1 MKGPV
6 LIFDSGV
13 GGLSVAQSL
22 RQHYPEAALCYA
34 CDNAWLPYGLRE
46 DAALTDRIVAVC
58 RAAVA
63 ACQPSVLVV
72 ACNTAS
78 TLALENLRERL
89 AIPVVGTVPAIK
101 PAAAISRTR
110 HIGLLATKATVGR
123 PYTQRLIDSFANDCV
138 ITRVA
143 ADALVVE
150 AEAYLAGATPNIDRM
165 QAALAPLWHAVAPSS
180 PVYSLSAGCRTL
192 DTPGLDTPELDTPE
206 LDTPDLDT
214 VVLGCT
220 HFPLLKPWLTQLA
233 PVPLHWIDSGD
244 AIARRVAQVVDE
256 LNSEQQ
262 DGRCYTT
269 ASAANLTAGLARY
282 GFNAPQ
288 LLNVGA

>member
-1 MKGPV
+1 MQRALKSPI

-22 RQHYPEAALCYA
+22 RQYYPDAALCYA
-34 CDNAWLPYGLRE
+34 CDNAWLPYGLRD
-46 DAALTDRIVAVC
+46 DALLTDRIVAVC

-63 ACQPSVLVV
+63 VCQPSVLVV

-78 TLALENLRERL
+78 TLALENLRQQL

-101 PAAAISRTR
+101 PAAAISQTR
-110 HIGLLATKATVGR
+110 HIGLLATRATVGR
-123 PYTQRLIDSFANDCV
+123 PYTQRLIDSFASDCA

-150 AEAYLAGATPNIDRM
+150 AEAYLAGNVPDAERI
-165 QAALAPLWHAVAPSS
+165 QAALAPLWQAVIS
-180 PVYSLSAGCRTL
+180 PAVDAK
-192 DTPGLDTPELDTPE
+192 
-206 LDTPDLDT
+206 LDT

-220 HFPLLKPWLTQLA
+220 HFPLLRPWLEQLA
-233 PVPLHWIDSGD
+233 PMPLQWVDSGD

-256 LNSEQQ
+256 LSSHHP
-262 DGRCYTT
+262 DGRCFTT
-269 ASAANLTAGLARY
+269 APAANLTAGFARY
-282 GFNAPQ
+282 GFHAPQ
-288 LLNVGA
+288 RLNVD

>member
-1 MKGPV
+1 MKQDSDAKRVMKGPV

-13 GGLSVAQSL
+13 GGLSVTQSL
-22 RQHYPEAALCYA
+22 RQHYPDAAMCYA

-46 DAALTDRIVAVC
+46 DAALTERIVAVC
-58 RAAVA
+58 QAAVD

-78 TLALENLRERL
+78 TLALEHLRQQL

-101 PAAAISRTR
+101 PAAAISQTR
-110 HIGLLATKATVGR
+110 HIGLLATRATVAR
-123 PYTQRLIDSFANDCV
+123 PYTQCLIDSFASDCA

-150 AEAYLAGATPNIDRM
+150 AEVYLAGITPNTERM
-165 QAALAPLWHAVAPSS
+165 QAALAPLWQAVTNPVEHAK
-180 PVYSLSAGCRTL
+180 
-192 DTPGLDTPELDTPE
+192 
-206 LDTPDLDT
+206 LDT

-220 HFPLLKPWLTQLA
+220 HFPLLKPWLEQLA
-233 PVPLHWIDSGD
+233 PAPLHWIDSGD

-256 LNSEQQ
+256 LSSDHH

-269 ASAANLTAGLARY
+269 APAANLTAGLARY
-282 GFNAPQ
+282 GFKAPQ
-288 LLNVGA
+288 LLNVR

>member
-1 MKGPV
+1 MTGPV

-22 RQHYPEAALCYA
+22 RQHYPDAAMCYA
-34 CDNAWLPYGLRE
+34 CDNAWLPYGLRD
-46 DAALTDRIVAVC
+46 DAALAERIVAVC
-58 RAAVA
+58 RAAVE

-78 TLALENLRERL
+78 TLVLENLRARL

-101 PAAAISRTR
+101 PAAAISQTR

-123 PYTQRLIDSFANDCV
+123 PYTQRLIDSFASDCV

-143 ADALVVE
+143 AEPLVVE
-150 AEAYLAGATPNIDRM
+150 AESYLAGGTPDTQRI
-165 QAALAPLWHAVAPSS
+165 QAALAPLWQAVMPISFDHPA
-180 PVYSLSAGCRTL
+180 
-192 DTPGLDTPELDTPE
+192 
-206 LDTPDLDT
+206 LDT

-220 HFPLLKPWLTQLA
+220 HFPLLKPWLVQLA
-233 PVPLHWIDSGD
+233 PVPLNWIDSGD

-256 LNSEQQ
+256 LRSEQH
-262 DGRCYTT
+262 DGRCFTT
-269 ASAANLTAGLARY
+269 APAANLTAGMARY
-282 GFNAPQ
+282 GFKAPQ
-288 LLNVGA
+288 LLNVGL